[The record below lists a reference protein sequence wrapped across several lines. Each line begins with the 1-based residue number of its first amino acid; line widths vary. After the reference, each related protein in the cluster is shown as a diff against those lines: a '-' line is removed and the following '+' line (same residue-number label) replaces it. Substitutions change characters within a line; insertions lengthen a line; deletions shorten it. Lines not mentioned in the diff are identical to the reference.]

1 MTEQSGSK
9 RRVGLAILTP
19 IALLASSFMVYT
31 ASNAAFSAN
40 TSNGSNTWSTGSV
53 TITDDDSG
61 NVMFNLSGLVPG
73 NTGTKCINVTYG
85 GNVPSAVKLYT
96 SPYANNGLGQYL
108 DFTLEEGTAAAGGA
122 NLDCT
127 GFTAGSS
134 LYTPG
139 TLDGFATA
147 HNSYATG
154 VSTWAPSASATKSYK
169 FTYTVKDDN
178 GAQDKGVS
186 ATFVWEARN
195 T

>member
-1 MTEQSGSK
+1 MAEHSGSR

-40 TSNGSNTWSTGSV
+40 TSNGNNTWSTGSV
-53 TITDDDSG
+53 TLTDDDTG
-61 NVMFNLSGLVPG
+61 NVMFNLGGLTPG
-73 NTGTKCINVTYG
+73 DTAEKCINVAYG
-85 GNVPSAVKLYT
+85 GNLPSAIKLYT

-108 DFTLEEGTAAAGGA
+108 DFSVEEGSAAAGGA
-122 NLDCT
+122 TLDCA
-127 GFTAGSS
+127 GFTSGTS
-134 LYTPG
+134 LYSG
-139 TLDGFATA
+139 TLDGFHTA
-147 HNSYATG
+147 SSTYATG

-169 FTYTVKDDN
+169 FSYTVQDNNAAQNKD
-178 GAQDKGVS
+178 VS